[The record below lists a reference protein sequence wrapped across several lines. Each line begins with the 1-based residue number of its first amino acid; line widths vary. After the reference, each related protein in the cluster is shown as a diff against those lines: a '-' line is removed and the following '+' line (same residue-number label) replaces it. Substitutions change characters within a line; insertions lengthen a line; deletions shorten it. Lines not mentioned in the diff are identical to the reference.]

1 MHEVAKDDFGLSQ
14 KGHDGINT
22 FMTAAFDATSWAE
35 SQYKVNECVELSE
48 FLYKTIVVEHKAPMN
63 FVEHNQSIMDAMM
76 VSIASELW
84 NGREYNFIMQYIQEK
99 LLSTKPALGNNI
111 KDLRDAS
118 GYVMGHAG
126 EVENRHGLHAL
137 AAAQV
142 FVSTRGLPFQIDRL
156 KEIMLDY
163 NNRVGKVFSSLHN
176 DLVFIN

>member
-1 MHEVAKDDFGLSQ
+1 MHEVAIDDFGLSQ
-14 KGHDGINT
+14 KGHYGMYT
-22 FMTAAFDATSWAE
+22 FMTAAFDATSWVD

-48 FLYKTIVVEHKAPMN
+48 FLYKTGVVEHKVPMN
-63 FVEHNQSIMDAMM
+63 FVEHNQSIMDALM

-84 NGREYNFIMQYIQEK
+84 NAREYNFIVQSLQEK

-111 KDLRDAS
+111 KDLRDAK

-126 EVENRHGLHAL
+126 EVEIRHGLHAL

-142 FVSTRGLPFQIDRL
+142 IGRTRGLPFQIDRF

-163 NNRVGKVFSSLHN
+163 NNRIGKALSSLHN
-176 DLVFIN
+176 ALVLIN